1 MIVFI
6 GKDKQDGQAIRAE
19 NREKHVSMMKE
30 LHKQGL
36 IHFAGPF
43 IDDQGRM
50 SGSLIIFDTE
60 NLDLIKDIMAKD
72 PYVCSGLFAS
82 TQISRIKKVL

>member
-6 GKDKQDGQAIRAE
+6 GKDRHDGQEIRTE
-19 NREKHVSMMKE
+19 NREKHVAKIKK
-30 LHKQGL
+30 LHDQGL

-60 NLDLIKDIMAKD
+60 DLDMIKNIMAKD
-72 PYVCSGLFAS
+72 PYVRAGLFAS
-82 TQISRIKKVL
+82 TQISRIKKVF

>member
-6 GKDKQDGQAIRAE
+6 GKDRHDGQALRAE
-19 NREKHVSMMKE
+19 NRENHLSVMKE
-30 LHKQGL
+30 LQKQGL

-60 NLDLIKDIMAKD
+60 DLDLIKDIMDKD